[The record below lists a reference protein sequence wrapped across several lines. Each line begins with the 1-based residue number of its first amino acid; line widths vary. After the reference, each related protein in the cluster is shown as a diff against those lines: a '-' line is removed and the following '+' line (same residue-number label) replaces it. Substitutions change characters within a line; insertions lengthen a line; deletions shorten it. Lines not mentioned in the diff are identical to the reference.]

1 MTPPHAPSLPGT
13 PVRSSEAAAVVAGC
27 LRLPEPRLS
36 GLAASDLRLAHALSV
51 AIDAILAKFGLTKA
65 GVPPMLA
72 GGPLFV
78 AVALPRSEA
87 DSARPACLLG
97 APPPAAEWDVPGGQL
112 GGDQPS
118 TSSGGGGGGP
128 RGRGG
133 GRAPPATLASLAPP
147 PPGTASFPPTWSPPE
162 VALAAAMRCAVDM
175 HAVMSEVGFRGEC
188 AAEHAALAPHVFVPA
203 RSLFHQHAL
212 AALSFLFSLRSTQLT
227 LPCGS
232 PVRLQL
238 GVATGAVC
246 DGLVGKG
253 STLDYR

>member
-51 AIDAILAKFGLTKA
+51 AIDAVLAKFGLTKA

-112 GGDQPS
+112 GGDPPS

-133 GRAPPATLASLAPP
+133 GRAPPATLASLSPP

-175 HAVMSEVGFRGEC
+175 HAALSEVGFWRGGRGRARGRGPTC
-188 AAEHAALAPHVFVPA
+188 FCA
-203 RSLFHQHAL
+203 RSISVSSSSH
-212 AALSFLFSLRSTQLT
+212 AALSFLFLSLPQLT

-253 STLDYR
+253 SALDYR